1 MSNAHP
7 ETDIVS
13 RQQQLE
19 ETVANLMH
27 DVSQLSTELYD
38 QQKEI
43 MQLRLEVQK
52 LRLLLQHAQTDSG
65 ILRPGEDRPPPHY

>member
-1 MSNAHP
+1 MSNPLP
-7 ETDIVS
+7 EADLLF
-13 RQQQLE
+13 RQQQFE
-19 ETVANLMH
+19 EAVANLMH

-43 MQLRLEVQK
+43 MKLRLEVQK

-65 ILRPGEDRPPPHY
+65 ILRLGEDSPPPHY